1 MSLNNALLA
10 TVSRLG
16 PEDILL
22 LVVVFILLIEGQC
35 DKKFIIFFLL
45 IFLIELPK
53 GLLAK

>member
-10 TVSRLG
+10 TVSRFG